1 MYIYT
6 LIKAQ
11 TLELAKKITPFSE
24 EEEYILEDDPA
35 TADYVK
41 ALRMRPLIIRHDE
54 ISSPDEKKNVL
65 EIAVRQIDTQ
75 IKSLKEARKISGD
88 MIISDEEYRA
98 SMRLL
103 KRIRR
108 QLRYNLK
115 WVNEQLL
122 MEWQQQKKDCRR
134 AS

>member
-41 ALRMRPLIIRHDE
+41 ALRMRPLIIR
-54 ISSPDEKKNVL
+54 
-65 EIAVRQIDTQ
+65 
-75 IKSLKEARKISGD
+75 
-88 MIISDEEYRA
+88 
-98 SMRLL
+98 
-103 KRIRR
+103 
-108 QLRYNLK
+108 
-115 WVNEQLL
+115 
-122 MEWQQQKKDCRR
+122 
-134 AS
+134 

>member
-1 MYIYT
+1 MS
-6 LIKAQ
+6 A
-11 TLELAKKITPFSE
+11 
-24 EEEYILEDDPA
+24 
-35 TADYVK
+35 
-41 ALRMRPLIIRHDE
+41 
-54 ISSPDEKKNVL
+54 DEKKNVL
-65 EIAVRQIDTQ
+65 EIAVRQIDAQ

-108 QLRYNLK
+108 QLRHNLK